1 MKRAVTV
8 FSPWVNLER
17 DVAQGGTEAGGM
29 LLRTLVALGL
39 GALLLSVAAQVA
51 LMLWHHS
58 AAIAAAEQAEQRAVS
73 VAAELT
79 QALATAS
86 ALPDAVHWTVG
97 SDEASALVVLSSVT
111 GTTDSYRWHADGRL
125 TVQHAELRN
134 SERLANGLTQMAWQ
148 PEATGQGGWLHVEA
162 ASDSQPFRLENH
174 YRTGCHAALAQAC
187 YALDRYVARPAL
199 VDGLGETSP

>member
-1 MKRAVTV
+1 MKGAVTV
-8 FSPWVNLER
+8 FSPWMTLER
-17 DVAQGGTEAGGM
+17 DVALGESEAGGM

-39 GALLLSVAAQVA
+39 GAILLSAAAQVA

-58 AAIAAAEQAEQRAVS
+58 AAIAAVEQAEQRAVS

-97 SDEASALVVLSSVT
+97 SDEASALVVLSFVT
-111 GTTDSYRWHADGRL
+111 GTTDDYRWHADGRL
-125 TVQHAELRN
+125 TVQHAGLRN

-148 PEATGQGGWLHVEA
+148 PDAAGQGGWLHVEA
-162 ASDSQPFRLENH
+162 ASDSQPVRLENH

-199 VDGLGETSP
+199 ADGLGEASL

>member
-1 MKRAVTV
+1 MNGAVTV
-8 FSPWVNLER
+8 FSPWANLER
-17 DVAQGGTEAGGM
+17 DVAQGETEAGGM

-39 GALLLSVAAQVA
+39 GAILLSAAAQVT
-51 LMLWHHS
+51 LILWHYS
-58 AAIAAAEQAEQRAVS
+58 AAIAAVEQAEQRAVS

-111 GTTDSYRWHADGRL
+111 GTTDDYRWHADGRL
-125 TVQHAELRN
+125 TVQHAGGRN

-148 PEATGQGGWLHVEA
+148 PDAAGQGGWLHVEA
-162 ASDSQPFRLENH
+162 ASDSQPFRLGNH

-187 YALDRYVARPAL
+187 YVLDRYVARPAL
-199 VDGLGETSP
+199 ADGLGEASP